1 MAATVI
7 DALLVTLGLDT
18 SDFRKGQKDV
28 SDDLKKQREDAKKT
42 AKEMAE
48 QGKKAASF
56 FSSIKTE
63 LLALTGVTVTAGGLM
78 SLVKNTTSS
87 LMDLSIQSKALGM
100 TARELD
106 GFGKAAESAGSS
118 FERITAALQGF
129 QAAKQGSL
137 FGDTSS
143 PIFSGMRMLTA
154 LTGDTFDVYSK
165 DAKSLARSY
174 LESLRKVKDPNIRR
188 QIGAMGGFDDAT
200 IQRNQEGRFLP
211 DVDRLTKSSGITDA
225 SVKGAKEFTE
235 AWVVLNQNL
244 ETTKNQ
250 FYTFLIPYVREFN
263 GVLLQLSNW
272 MKSHP
277 DEMRQK
283 VESFFGA
290 IESGAKVA
298 DNAARSV
305 GGWENAIK
313 LLVATWVMGI
323 TKAFTGLFALTPPAW
338 FVAASAVGV
347 GAYQNISNAATKA
360 DHTDSLWESIKQ
372 RWSAGGWYNNQQNIQ
387 ALSPEQRKKD
397 QDERSFWEST
407 KNLLSQ
413 AVNALISPAGAASM
427 QPNIVGGYQPN
438 VPLNALP
445 EQRRQQQ
452 DERDY
457 WESTKNLLSKI
468 ADALI
473 SPAGAATMQPDTSGY
488 QPNVPLNAQA
498 ARLGAKGKAF
508 LQAMAGEFGALE
520 GKYGLPAGLL
530 SSVAA
535 TESGGD
541 PFAVSPKGAK
551 GPFQFM
557 DGTARD
563 MGLKGM
569 DVYDPHKSADAA
581 ARYLRYLLDATG
593 GDLEKTLAS
602 YNWGLGNVQ
611 KKGMDNLP
619 SETRNYVPKVM
630 AGMRPGAGMAVDRAM
645 PGQAGGVYNFYGTKI
660 TTQAQ
665 NVEQL
670 TSDIKKHGD
679 NRVMLMAGY
688 SGQ

>member
-7 DALLVTLGLDT
+7 DALLITLGLDT

-48 QGKKAASF
+48 QGKKAAAF
-56 FSSIKTE
+56 FGSIKTE

-78 SLVKNTTSS
+78 SLVKNTTSG

-100 TARELD
+100 SAKELD
-106 GFGKAAESAGSS
+106 GWAKSAEAAGSS
-118 FERITAALQGF
+118 AEKISAALQGV
-129 QAAKQGSL
+129 QDAKQLAKVGVYDTPVQEAAIRLNSL
-137 FGDTSS
+137 THDSFNIRDDSAQT
-143 PIFSGMRMLTA
+143 
-154 LTGDTFDVYSK
+154 TFRKILDS
-165 DAKSLARSY
+165 A
-174 LESLRKVKDPNIRR
+174 RKVTDPDIRR
-188 QIGAMGGFDDAT
+188 QILQLVGIDDA
-200 IQRNQEGRFLP
+200 INQRNQEGQFLP

-225 SVKGAKEFTE
+225 STKGAKEFTA
-235 AWVVLNQNL
+235 AWAELNQSL

-250 FYTFLIPYVREFN
+250 FYTFLIPYVRDFN
-263 GVLLQLSNW
+263 VVLRDLSNW

-277 DEMRQK
+277 EEMKQK
-283 VESFFGA
+283 VDAFFGA
-290 IESGAKVA
+290 IESGAKMA
-298 DNAARSV
+298 DKAAQAV

-313 LLVATWVMGI
+313 IIIGASVGGKLLFFLTNLSKSLLGLARITLPGWLVAAAGLSAADKVDDLNQKAKESGVDVGTYLVGKMKEKQKENAEAFDKHFDYSPSGI
-323 TKAFTGLFALTPPAW
+323 
-338 FVAASAVGV
+338 
-347 GAYQNISNAATKA
+347 
-360 DHTDSLWESIKQ
+360 E
-372 RWSAGGWYNNQQNIQ
+372 
-387 ALSPEQRKKD
+387 LSPQ
-397 QDERSFWEST
+397 Q
-407 KNLLSQ
+407 Q
-413 AVNALISPAGAASM
+413 ATQKMLDAVKF
-427 QPNIVGGYQPN
+427 QP
-438 VPLNALP
+438 LP

-452 DERDY
+452 DERGY

-488 QPNVPLNAQA
+488 QPNVPLNAKA

-563 MGLKGM
+563 LGLKGM

-581 ARYLRYLLDATG
+581 ARYLRFLLDATG

-645 PGQAGGVYNFYGTKI
+645 PGQSGATYQFYGTKI

-679 NRVMLMAGY
+679 NRVMLLAGY

>member
-18 SDFRKGQKDV
+18 SQFRKGQQEV
-28 SDDLKKQREDAKKT
+28 SDDLKKQREDAKNT

-63 LLALTGVTVTAGGLM
+63 LLALTGVTVTAGGLI
-78 SLVKNTTSS
+78 SFVKSTTSG
-87 LMDLSIQSKALGM
+87 LMDLSIQSKALGLS
-100 TARELD
+100 ARELD
-106 GFGKAAESAGSS
+106 GWSKSAEAAGSS
-118 FERITAALQGF
+118 AEKISASLQGF
-129 QAAKQGSL
+129 QGAIQGARVGDYSSSI
-137 FGDTSS
+137 FG
-143 PIFSGMRMLTA
+143 GLAQLNA
-154 LTGDTFDVYSK
+154 LTGQNFDVWGQ
-165 DAKSLARSY
+165 DASSLAKTS
-174 LESLRKVKDPNIRR
+174 LDALRKISDPNLRR
-188 QIGAMGGFDDAT
+188 QVGLSLGFDDAT
-200 IQRNQEGRFLP
+200 LQRNQEGKFLP

-225 SVKGAKEFTE
+225 STKGAKEFTA
-235 AWVVLNQNL
+235 AWAELGQNLDTVKNQIYVGLIPTIRDLNGLLIEWSSGNAKSSSFFKELKRDINDITGIDLGSWTLSGDLRNLKDNFSMLGKVLNQLGNAL
-244 ETTKNQ
+244 NELNNGNFSKAAD
-250 FYTFLIPYVREFN
+250 EFKKAWYGTEDGKPTGN
-263 GVLLQLSNW
+263 DALPGV
-272 MKSHP
+272 
-277 DEMRQK
+277 
-283 VESFFGA
+283 
-290 IESGAKVA
+290 
-298 DNAARSV
+298 
-305 GGWENAIK
+305 
-313 LLVATWVMGI
+313 
-323 TKAFTGLFALTPPAW
+323 TKAA
-338 FVAASAVGV
+338 
-347 GAYQNISNAATKA
+347 
-360 DHTDSLWESIKQ
+360 E
-372 RWSAGGWYNNQQNIQ
+372 Q
-387 ALSPEQRKKD
+387 ALKKNGGTLDFKPD
-397 QDERSFWEST
+397 QDSAY
-407 KNLLSQ
+407 LSPQQQ
-413 AVNALISPAGAASM
+413 ATQKMLDAVKF
-427 QPNIVGGYQPN
+427 QP
-438 VPLNALP
+438 LP

-508 LQAMAGEFGALE
+508 LQAMAGEFGVLE

-530 SSVAA
+530 SSVAG

-563 MGLKGM
+563 LGLKGM

-593 GDLEKTLAS
+593 GDLEKALAS

-645 PGQAGGVYNFYGTKI
+645 PGQSGATYQFYGTKI

-665 NVEQL
+665 NVKQL

-679 NRVMLMAGY
+679 NRVMLLAGY

>member
-7 DALLVTLGLDT
+7 DALLITLGLDT

-48 QGKKAASF
+48 QGKKAAAF
-56 FSSIKTE
+56 FGSIKTE
-63 LLALTGVTVTAGGLM
+63 LLALTGVTVTAGGLI
-78 SLVKNTTSS
+78 SFVKSTTSG
-87 LMDLSIQSKALGM
+87 LMDLSIQSKALGLS
-100 TARELD
+100 ARELD
-106 GFGKAAESAGSS
+106 GWSKSAEAAGSS
-118 FERITAALQGF
+118 AEKISASLQGF
-129 QAAKQGSL
+129 QGAIQGARVGDYSSSI
-137 FGDTSS
+137 FG
-143 PIFSGMRMLTA
+143 GLAQLNA
-154 LTGDTFDVYSK
+154 LTGQNFDVWGQ
-165 DAKSLARSY
+165 DASSLAKTS
-174 LESLRKVKDPNIRR
+174 LDALRKISDPNLRR
-188 QIGAMGGFDDAT
+188 QVGLSLGFDDAT
-200 IQRNQEGRFLP
+200 LQRNQEGKFLP
-211 DVDRLTKSSGITDA
+211 DVDRLTKNSGISDE
-225 SVKGAKEFTE
+225 SINGAKEFNS
-235 AWVVLNQNL
+235 AWAELNQNL
-244 ETTKNQ
+244 DTTKNQ

-313 LLVATWVMGI
+313 LLIGLKVATWVMGI

-387 ALSPEQRKKD
+387 AVSPEQRKKD

-438 VPLNALP
+438 VPLNA
-445 EQRRQQQ
+445 
-452 DERDY
+452 
-457 WESTKNLLSKI
+457 
-468 ADALI
+468 
-473 SPAGAATMQPDTSGY
+473 
-488 QPNVPLNAQA
+488 QA
-498 ARLGAKGKAF
+498 ARLGAKGRAF

-530 SSVAA
+530 SSVSA

-541 PFAVSPKGAK
+541 PLAVSPKGAK

-563 MGLKGM
+563 LGLKGM

-593 GDLEKTLAS
+593 GDLEKALAS

-645 PGQAGGVYNFYGTKI
+645 PGQSGATYQFYGTKI

-670 TSDIKKHGD
+670 TSDIKKHGE
-679 NRVMLMAGY
+679 NRVMLLAGY

>member
-18 SDFRKGQKDV
+18 SQFRKGQQEV
-28 SDDLKKQREDAKKT
+28 SDDLKKQREDAKNT

-313 LLVATWVMGI
+313 LLIGLKVATWVMGI

-387 ALSPEQRKKD
+387 AVSPEQRKKD

-438 VPLNALP
+438 VPLNA
-445 EQRRQQQ
+445 
-452 DERDY
+452 
-457 WESTKNLLSKI
+457 
-468 ADALI
+468 
-473 SPAGAATMQPDTSGY
+473 
-488 QPNVPLNAQA
+488 QA

-508 LQAMAGEFGALE
+508 LQAMAGEFGSLE

-541 PFAVSPKGAK
+541 PFAESKAGAK
-551 GPFQFM
+551 GLFQFM
-557 DGTARD
+557 PGTAKD
-563 MGLKGM
+563 MGLKGR
-569 DVYDPHKSADAA
+569 DVFDPHKSADAA
-581 ARYLRYLLDATG
+581 ARYLRYLLEATG

-645 PGQAGGVYNFYGTKI
+645 PGQSGATYQFYGTKI

>member
-18 SDFRKGQKDV
+18 SQFRKGQQEV
-28 SDDLKKQREDAKKT
+28 SDDLKKQREDAKNT

-78 SLVKNTTSS
+78 SFVKSTTSG
-87 LMDLSIQSKALGM
+87 LMDLSIQSKALGLS
-100 TARELD
+100 ARELD
-106 GFGKAAESAGSS
+106 GWSKSAEAAGSS
-118 FERITAALQGF
+118 AEKISASLQGF
-129 QAAKQGSL
+129 QGAIQGARVGDYSSSI
-137 FGDTSS
+137 FG
-143 PIFSGMRMLTA
+143 GLAQLNA
-154 LTGDTFDVYSK
+154 LTGQNFDVWGQ
-165 DAKSLARSY
+165 DASSLAKTS
-174 LESLRKVKDPNIRR
+174 LDALRKISDPNLRR
-188 QIGAMGGFDDAT
+188 QVGLSLGFDDAT
-200 IQRNQEGRFLP
+200 LQRNQEGKFLP

-225 SVKGAKEFTE
+225 STKGAKEFTA
-235 AWVVLNQNL
+235 AWAELGQNLDTVKNQIYVGLIPTIRDLNGLLIEWSSGNAKSSSFFKELKRDINDITGIDLGSWTLSGDLRNLKDNFSMLGKVLNHLGNAL
-244 ETTKNQ
+244 NELNNGNFSKAAD
-250 FYTFLIPYVREFN
+250 EFKKAWYGTEDGKPTGN
-263 GVLLQLSNW
+263 DALPGV
-272 MKSHP
+272 
-277 DEMRQK
+277 
-283 VESFFGA
+283 
-290 IESGAKVA
+290 
-298 DNAARSV
+298 
-305 GGWENAIK
+305 
-313 LLVATWVMGI
+313 
-323 TKAFTGLFALTPPAW
+323 TKAAEQAMKKNGGTLDFKPDQD
-338 FVAASAVGV
+338 SA
-347 GAYQNISNAATKA
+347 Y
-360 DHTDSLWESIKQ
+360 
-372 RWSAGGWYNNQQNIQ
+372 
-387 ALSPEQRKKD
+387 LSPQ
-397 QDERSFWEST
+397 Q
-407 KNLLSQ
+407 Q
-413 AVNALISPAGAASM
+413 ATQKMLDAVKF
-427 QPNIVGGYQPN
+427 QP
-438 VPLNALP
+438 LP

-520 GKYGLPAGLL
+520 GKYDLPAGLL
-530 SSVAA
+530 SSVSA

-541 PFAVSPKGAK
+541 PYAVSPKGAK

-563 MGLKGM
+563 LGLKGM

-619 SETRNYVPKVM
+619 LETRNYVPKVM

-645 PGQAGGVYNFYGTKI
+645 PGQSGATYQFYGTKI

-679 NRVMLMAGY
+679 NRVMLLAGY

>member
-28 SDDLKKQREDAKKT
+28 SDDLKKQREDAKNT
-42 AKEMAE
+42 AKEMVE

-225 SVKGAKEFTE
+225 STKGAKEFTA
-235 AWVVLNQNL
+235 AWAELGQNLDTVKNQIYEGLIPTIRDLNGLLKEWSSGNVKSSSFFKELKRDINDITGIDLGSWTLSGDLRNLKDNFSMLGKVLNHLGNAL
-244 ETTKNQ
+244 NELNNGNFSKAAD
-250 FYTFLIPYVREFN
+250 EFKKAWYGTEDGKPTGN
-263 GVLLQLSNW
+263 DALPGVTSNSQSIYENSTYKKYNDLLNKYLPEW
-272 MKSHP
+272 L
-277 DEMRQK
+277 
-283 VESFFGA
+283 
-290 IESGAKVA
+290 
-298 DNAARSV
+298 
-305 GGWENAIK
+305 GG
-313 LLVATWVMGI
+313 
-323 TKAFTGLFALTPPAW
+323 TP
-338 FVAASAVGV
+338 S
-347 GAYQNISNAATKA
+347 
-360 DHTDSLWESIKQ
+360 D
-372 RWSAGGWYNNQQNIQ
+372 
-387 ALSPEQRKKD
+387 RKKD
-397 QDERSFWEST
+397 QDEKSYWDTT
-407 KNLLSQ
+407 K
-413 AVNALISPAGAASM
+413 
-427 QPNIVGGYQPN
+427 
-438 VPLNALP
+438 
-445 EQRRQQQ
+445 
-452 DERDY
+452 
-457 WESTKNLLSKI
+457 TLLSKI
-468 ADALI
+468 ADAI
-473 SPAGAATMQPDTSGY
+473 VTPAGASSLEPSIGGY

-563 MGLKGM
+563 LGLKGM

>member
-18 SDFRKGQKDV
+18 SQFRKGQQEV
-28 SDDLKKQREDAKKT
+28 SDDLKKQREDAKNT

-78 SLVKNTTSS
+78 SFVKSTTSG
-87 LMDLSIQSKALGM
+87 LMDLSIQSKALGLS
-100 TARELD
+100 ARELD
-106 GFGKAAESAGSS
+106 GWSKSAEAAGSS
-118 FERITAALQGF
+118 AEKISASLQGF
-129 QAAKQGSL
+129 QGAIQGARVGDYSSSI
-137 FGDTSS
+137 FG
-143 PIFSGMRMLTA
+143 GLAQLNA
-154 LTGDTFDVYSK
+154 LTGQNFDVWGQ
-165 DAKSLARSY
+165 DASSLAKTS
-174 LESLRKVKDPNIRR
+174 LDALRKISDPNLRR
-188 QIGAMGGFDDAT
+188 QVGLSLGFDDAT
-200 IQRNQEGRFLP
+200 LQRNQEGKFLP

-225 SVKGAKEFTE
+225 STKGAKEFTA
-235 AWVVLNQNL
+235 AWAELGQNL
-244 ETTKNQ
+244 DTVKNQ
-250 FYTFLIPYVREFN
+250 IYVGLIPTIRDLN
-263 GVLLQLSNW
+263 GLLIEWSSGNA
-272 MKSHP
+272 KSS
-277 DEMRQK
+277 
-283 VESFFGA
+283 SFFKELKRDINDITG
-290 IESGAKVA
+290 IDLGSWTLSGDLRNLKDNFSMLGKVPNHLGNALNELNNGNFSKAA
-298 DNAARSV
+298 DEFKKAWYGTEDGKPTGNDALPGV
-305 GGWENAIK
+305 
-313 LLVATWVMGI
+313 
-323 TKAFTGLFALTPPAW
+323 TKAA
-338 FVAASAVGV
+338 
-347 GAYQNISNAATKA
+347 
-360 DHTDSLWESIKQ
+360 E
-372 RWSAGGWYNNQQNIQ
+372 Q
-387 ALSPEQRKKD
+387 ALKKNGGTLDFKPD
-397 QDERSFWEST
+397 QDSAY
-407 KNLLSQ
+407 LSPQQQ
-413 AVNALISPAGAASM
+413 ATQKMLDAVKF
-427 QPNIVGGYQPN
+427 QP
-438 VPLNALP
+438 LP

-530 SSVAA
+530 SSVSA

-541 PFAVSPKGAK
+541 PLAVSPKGAK

-563 MGLKGM
+563 LGLKGM

-645 PGQAGGVYNFYGTKI
+645 PGQSGATYQFYGTKI

-679 NRVMLMAGY
+679 NRVMLLAGY

>member
-7 DALLVTLGLDT
+7 DALLITLGLDT

-63 LLALTGVTVTAGGLM
+63 LLALTGVTVTAGGLI
-78 SLVKNTTSS
+78 SFVKSTTSG
-87 LMDLSIQSKALGM
+87 LMDLSIQSKALGLS
-100 TARELD
+100 ARELD
-106 GFGKAAESAGSS
+106 GWSKSAEAAGSS
-118 FERITAALQGF
+118 AEKISASLQGF
-129 QAAKQGSL
+129 QGAIQGARVGDYSSSI
-137 FGDTSS
+137 FG
-143 PIFSGMRMLTA
+143 GLAQLNA
-154 LTGDTFDVYSK
+154 LTGQNFDVWGQ
-165 DAKSLARSY
+165 DASSLAKTS
-174 LESLRKVKDPNIRR
+174 LDALRKISDPNLRR
-188 QIGAMGGFDDAT
+188 QVGLSLGFDDAT
-200 IQRNQEGRFLP
+200 LQRNQEGKFLP

-225 SVKGAKEFTE
+225 STKGAKEFTA
-235 AWVVLNQNL
+235 AWAELNQSL

-250 FYTFLIPYVREFN
+250 FYTFLIPHVRDFN
-263 GVLLQLSNW
+263 VVLRDLSNW

-277 DEMRQK
+277 EEMKQK
-283 VESFFGA
+283 VDAFFGA
-290 IESGAKVA
+290 IESGAKMA
-298 DNAARSV
+298 DKAAQAV

-313 LLVATWVMGI
+313 IIIGASVGGKLLFFLANLSKALLVLTGI
-323 TKAFTGLFALTPPAW
+323 TLPGWL
-338 FVAASAVGV
+338 VAASAVGV
-347 GAYQNISNAATKA
+347 GAYQNISNAATKE

-372 RWSAGGWYNNQQNIQ
+372 RWSAGGWYNNQQNMQ
-387 ALSPEQRKKD
+387 AVSPEQRKKD

-427 QPNIVGGYQPN
+427 QPNIVG
-438 VPLNALP
+438 
-445 EQRRQQQ
+445 
-452 DERDY
+452 
-457 WESTKNLLSKI
+457 
-468 ADALI
+468 
-473 SPAGAATMQPDTSGY
+473 GY

-563 MGLKGM
+563 LGLKGM

-645 PGQAGGVYNFYGTKI
+645 PGKSGATYQFYGTKI

>member
-18 SDFRKGQKDV
+18 SQFRKGQQEV
-28 SDDLKKQREDAKKT
+28 SDDLKKQREDAKNT

-78 SLVKNTTSS
+78 SFVKSTTSG
-87 LMDLSIQSKALGM
+87 LMDLSIQSKALGLS
-100 TARELD
+100 ARELD
-106 GFGKAAESAGSS
+106 GWSKSAEAAGSS
-118 FERITAALQGF
+118 AEKISASLQGF
-129 QAAKQGSL
+129 QGAIQGARVGDYSSSI
-137 FGDTSS
+137 FG
-143 PIFSGMRMLTA
+143 GLAQLNA
-154 LTGDTFDVYSK
+154 LTGQNFDVWGQ
-165 DAKSLARSY
+165 DASSLAKTS
-174 LESLRKVKDPNIRR
+174 LDALRKISDPNLRR
-188 QIGAMGGFDDAT
+188 QVGLSLGFDDAT
-200 IQRNQEGRFLP
+200 LQRNQEGKFLP

-225 SVKGAKEFTE
+225 STKGAKEFTA
-235 AWVVLNQNL
+235 AWAELGQNLDTVKNQIYVGLIPTIRDLNGLLIEWSSGNAKSSSFFKELKRDINDITGIDLGSWTLSGDLRNLKDNFSMLGKVLNHLGNAL
-244 ETTKNQ
+244 NELNNGNFSKAAD
-250 FYTFLIPYVREFN
+250 EFKKAWYGTEDGKPTGN
-263 GVLLQLSNW
+263 DALPGV
-272 MKSHP
+272 
-277 DEMRQK
+277 
-283 VESFFGA
+283 
-290 IESGAKVA
+290 
-298 DNAARSV
+298 
-305 GGWENAIK
+305 
-313 LLVATWVMGI
+313 
-323 TKAFTGLFALTPPAW
+323 TKAA
-338 FVAASAVGV
+338 
-347 GAYQNISNAATKA
+347 
-360 DHTDSLWESIKQ
+360 E
-372 RWSAGGWYNNQQNIQ
+372 Q
-387 ALSPEQRKKD
+387 ALKKNGGTLDFKPD
-397 QDERSFWEST
+397 QDSAY
-407 KNLLSQ
+407 LSPQQQ
-413 AVNALISPAGAASM
+413 ATQKMLDAVKF
-427 QPNIVGGYQPN
+427 QP
-438 VPLNALP
+438 LP

-473 SPAGAATMQPDTSGY
+473 SPAGAATIQPDTSGY

-498 ARLGAKGKAF
+498 ARLGAKGRAF

-530 SSVAA
+530 SSLSAA
-535 TESGGD
+535 ESGGD
-541 PFAVSPKGAK
+541 PYAVSPKGAK

-563 MGLKGM
+563 LGLKGM

-645 PGQAGGVYNFYGTKI
+645 PGQSGATYQFYGTKI

-679 NRVMLMAGY
+679 NRIMLLAGY

>member
-7 DALLVTLGLDT
+7 DALLITLGLDT

-48 QGKKAASF
+48 QGKKAAAF
-56 FSSIKTE
+56 FGSIKTE

-78 SLVKNTTSS
+78 SFVKSTTSG
-87 LMDLSIQSKALGM
+87 LMELSIQAKSLGM
-100 TARELD
+100 TAKELD
-106 GFGKAAESAGSS
+106 GWSKSAEAAGSS
-118 FERITAALQGF
+118 AEKISAALQGF
-129 QAAKQGSL
+129 QNAKQLAKVGVYDTPVQEAAIRLNSL
-137 FGDTSS
+137 THDSFNIRDDSAQT
-143 PIFSGMRMLTA
+143 
-154 LTGDTFDVYSK
+154 TFRK
-165 DAKSLARSY
+165 I
-174 LESLRKVKDPNIRR
+174 LESARKVTDPDIRR
-188 QIGAMGGFDDAT
+188 QILQLVGIDDA
-200 IQRNQEGRFLP
+200 INQRNQEGQFLP
-211 DVDRLTKSSGITDA
+211 DVDRLTKSSGITDV
-225 SVKGAKEFTE
+225 STKGAKEFTA
-235 AWVVLNQNL
+235 AWAELNQNL

-250 FYTFLIPYVREFN
+250 FYTFLIPYVRDFN
-263 GVLLQLSNW
+263 VVLRDLSNW

-277 DEMRQK
+277 EEMKQK
-283 VESFFGA
+283 VDAFFGA
-290 IESGAKVA
+290 IESGAKMA
-298 DNAARSV
+298 DKAAQAV

-313 LLVATWVMGI
+313 IIIGASVGGKLLFFLANLSKALLVLTGI
-323 TKAFTGLFALTPPAW
+323 TLPGWL
-338 FVAASAVGV
+338 VAASAVGV
-347 GAYQNISNAATKA
+347 GAYQNISNAATKE

-372 RWSAGGWYNNQQNIQ
+372 RWSAGGWYNNQQNMQ
-387 ALSPEQRKKD
+387 AVSPEQRKKD

-427 QPNIVGGYQPN
+427 QPNIVG
-438 VPLNALP
+438 
-445 EQRRQQQ
+445 
-452 DERDY
+452 
-457 WESTKNLLSKI
+457 
-468 ADALI
+468 
-473 SPAGAATMQPDTSGY
+473 GY

-563 MGLKGM
+563 LGLKGM
-569 DVYDPHKSADAA
+569 DVYDPHKSSDAA
-581 ARYLRYLLDATG
+581 ARYLRFLLDATG

-645 PGQAGGVYNFYGTKI
+645 PGQSGATYQFYGTKI

-679 NRVMLMAGY
+679 NRVMLLAGY

>member
-48 QGKKAASF
+48 QGKKAAAF
-56 FSSIKTE
+56 FGSIKTE

-225 SVKGAKEFTE
+225 STKGAKEFTA
-235 AWVVLNQNL
+235 AWAELGQNLDTVKNQIYEGLIPTIRDLNGLLKEWSSGNVKSSSFFKELKRDINDITGIDLGGWTLSSDLRNLKDNFSMLGKVLNHLGNAL
-244 ETTKNQ
+244 NELNNGNFSKAAD
-250 FYTFLIPYVREFN
+250 EFKKAWYGTEDGKPTGN
-263 GVLLQLSNW
+263 DALPGVTSNSQSIYENSTYKKYNDLLNKYLPEW
-272 MKSHP
+272 L
-277 DEMRQK
+277 
-283 VESFFGA
+283 
-290 IESGAKVA
+290 
-298 DNAARSV
+298 
-305 GGWENAIK
+305 GG
-313 LLVATWVMGI
+313 
-323 TKAFTGLFALTPPAW
+323 TP
-338 FVAASAVGV
+338 S
-347 GAYQNISNAATKA
+347 
-360 DHTDSLWESIKQ
+360 D
-372 RWSAGGWYNNQQNIQ
+372 
-387 ALSPEQRKKD
+387 RKKD
-397 QDERSFWEST
+397 QDEKSYWDTT
-407 KNLLSQ
+407 K
-413 AVNALISPAGAASM
+413 
-427 QPNIVGGYQPN
+427 
-438 VPLNALP
+438 
-445 EQRRQQQ
+445 
-452 DERDY
+452 
-457 WESTKNLLSKI
+457 TLLSKI
-468 ADALI
+468 ADAI
-473 SPAGAATMQPDTSGY
+473 VTPAGASSLEPSIGGY

-508 LQAMAGEFGALE
+508 LQAMAGEFGSLE

-541 PFAVSPKGAK
+541 PFAESKAGAK
-551 GPFQFM
+551 GLFQFM
-557 DGTARD
+557 PGTAKD
-563 MGLKGM
+563 MGLKGR
-569 DVYDPHKSADAA
+569 DVYDPHKSAEAA
-581 ARYLRYLLDATG
+581 AKYLRWLMDATG

-611 KKGMDNLP
+611 KKGMDSLP

>member
-18 SDFRKGQKDV
+18 SQFRKGQQEV
-28 SDDLKKQREDAKKT
+28 SDDLKKQREDAKNT

-63 LLALTGVTVTAGGLM
+63 LLALTGVTVTAGGLI
-78 SLVKNTTSS
+78 SFVKNTTSS

-250 FYTFLIPYVREFN
+250 FYTFLIPYVHEFN

-313 LLVATWVMGI
+313 LLIGLKVATWVMGI

-387 ALSPEQRKKD
+387 AVSPEQRKKD

-427 QPNIVGGYQPN
+427 QPNIVG
-438 VPLNALP
+438 
-445 EQRRQQQ
+445 
-452 DERDY
+452 D
-457 WESTKNLLSKI
+457 
-468 ADALI
+468 
-473 SPAGAATMQPDTSGY
+473 Y

-563 MGLKGM
+563 LGLKGM

-602 YNWGLGNVQ
+602 YNWGLGNVK

>member
-235 AWVVLNQNL
+235 AWVALNQNL

-313 LLVATWVMGI
+313 LLIGLKVATWVMGI

-387 ALSPEQRKKD
+387 AVSPEQRKKD

-438 VPLNALP
+438 VPLNA
-445 EQRRQQQ
+445 
-452 DERDY
+452 
-457 WESTKNLLSKI
+457 
-468 ADALI
+468 
-473 SPAGAATMQPDTSGY
+473 
-488 QPNVPLNAQA
+488 QA

-508 LQAMAGEFGALE
+508 LQAMAGEFGSLE

-541 PFAVSPKGAK
+541 PFAESKAGAK
-551 GPFQFM
+551 GLFQFM
-557 DGTARD
+557 PGTAKD
-563 MGLKGM
+563 MGLKGR
-569 DVYDPHKSADAA
+569 DVFDPHKSADAA
-581 ARYLRYLLDATG
+581 ARYLRYLLEATG

>member
-18 SDFRKGQKDV
+18 SQFRKGQQEV
-28 SDDLKKQREDAKKT
+28 SDDLKKQREDAKNT

-63 LLALTGVTVTAGGLM
+63 LLALTGVTVTAGGLI

-100 TARELD
+100 SAKELD
-106 GFGKAAESAGSS
+106 GWAKSAEAAGSS
-118 FERITAALQGF
+118 AEKITNVLKGF
-129 QAAKQGSL
+129 QDAKQGAT
-137 FGDTSS
+137 FGDFTNPLYEVA
-143 PIFSGMRMLTA
+143 PILRR
-154 LTGDTFDVYSK
+154 LTGVEINTSK
-165 DAKSLARSY
+165 DDVPTIA
-174 LESLRKVKDPNIRR
+174 RKVFSALQKVKNPAMRR
-188 QIGAMGGFDDAT
+188 VLAERVGIDDAT
-200 IQRNQEGRFLP
+200 LQRNQEGQFLP

-225 SVKGAKEFTE
+225 STKGAKEFTA
-235 AWVVLNQNL
+235 AWAELGQNLDTVKNQIYVGLIPTIRDLNGLLIEWSSGNAKSSSFFKELKRDINAITGIDLGSWTLSGDLRNLKDNFSMLGKVLNHLGNAL
-244 ETTKNQ
+244 NELNNGNFSKAAD
-250 FYTFLIPYVREFN
+250 EFKKAWYGTEDGKPTGN
-263 GVLLQLSNW
+263 DALPGVTSNSQSIYENSTYKKYNDLLNKYLPEW
-272 MKSHP
+272 L
-277 DEMRQK
+277 
-283 VESFFGA
+283 
-290 IESGAKVA
+290 
-298 DNAARSV
+298 
-305 GGWENAIK
+305 GG
-313 LLVATWVMGI
+313 
-323 TKAFTGLFALTPPAW
+323 TP
-338 FVAASAVGV
+338 S
-347 GAYQNISNAATKA
+347 
-360 DHTDSLWESIKQ
+360 D
-372 RWSAGGWYNNQQNIQ
+372 
-387 ALSPEQRKKD
+387 RKKD
-397 QDERSFWEST
+397 QDEKSYWDTT
-407 KNLLSQ
+407 K
-413 AVNALISPAGAASM
+413 
-427 QPNIVGGYQPN
+427 
-438 VPLNALP
+438 
-445 EQRRQQQ
+445 
-452 DERDY
+452 
-457 WESTKNLLSKI
+457 TLLSKI
-468 ADALI
+468 ADAI
-473 SPAGAATMQPDTSGY
+473 VTPAGASSLEPSIGGY

-563 MGLKGM
+563 LGLKGM

-593 GDLEKTLAS
+593 GDLEKALAS

>member
-7 DALLVTLGLDT
+7 DALLITLGLDT

-48 QGKKAASF
+48 QGKKAAAF
-56 FSSIKTE
+56 FGSIKTE

-313 LLVATWVMGI
+313 LLIGLKVATWVMGI

-387 ALSPEQRKKD
+387 AVSPEQRKKD

-438 VPLNALP
+438 VPLNA
-445 EQRRQQQ
+445 
-452 DERDY
+452 
-457 WESTKNLLSKI
+457 K
-468 ADALI
+468 
-473 SPAGAATMQPDTSGY
+473 
-488 QPNVPLNAQA
+488 A

-508 LQAMAGEFGALE
+508 LQAMAGEFGSLE

-541 PFAVSPKGAK
+541 PFAESKAGAK
-551 GPFQFM
+551 GLFQFM
-557 DGTARD
+557 PGTAKD
-563 MGLKGM
+563 MGLKGR
-569 DVYDPHKSADAA
+569 DVFDPHKSADAA
-581 ARYLRYLLDATG
+581 ARYLRYLLEATG

>member
-18 SDFRKGQKDV
+18 SDFRKGHKDV
-28 SDDLKKQREDAKKT
+28 SNDLKKQREDAKNT

-78 SLVKNTTSS
+78 SFVKSTTSG
-87 LMDLSIQSKALGM
+87 LMDLSIQSKALGLS
-100 TARELD
+100 ARELD
-106 GFGKAAESAGSS
+106 GWSKSAEAAGSS
-118 FERITAALQGF
+118 AEKISASLQGF
-129 QAAKQGSL
+129 QGAIQGARVGDYSSSI
-137 FGDTSS
+137 FG
-143 PIFSGMRMLTA
+143 GLAQLNA
-154 LTGDTFDVYSK
+154 LTGQNFDVWGQ
-165 DAKSLARSY
+165 DASSLAKTS
-174 LESLRKVKDPNIRR
+174 LDALRKISDPNLRR
-188 QIGAMGGFDDAT
+188 QVGLSLGFDDAT
-200 IQRNQEGRFLP
+200 LQRNQEGKFLP

-225 SVKGAKEFTE
+225 STKGAKEFTA
-235 AWVVLNQNL
+235 AWAELGQNLDTVKNKIYVGLIPTIRDLNGLLIEWSSGNAKSSSFFKELKRDINDITGIDLGSWTLSGDLRNLKDNFSMLGKVLNHLGNAL
-244 ETTKNQ
+244 NELNNGNFSKAAD
-250 FYTFLIPYVREFN
+250 EFKKAWYGTEDGKPTGN
-263 GVLLQLSNW
+263 DALPGVT
-272 MKSHP
+272 
-277 DEMRQK
+277 R
-283 VESFFGA
+283 
-290 IESGAKVA
+290 
-298 DNAARSV
+298 AA
-305 GGWENAIK
+305 E
-313 LLVATWVMGI
+313 
-323 TKAFTGLFALTPPAW
+323 
-338 FVAASAVGV
+338 
-347 GAYQNISNAATKA
+347 
-360 DHTDSLWESIKQ
+360 
-372 RWSAGGWYNNQQNIQ
+372 Q
-387 ALSPEQRKKD
+387 ALKKNGGTLDFKPD
-397 QDERSFWEST
+397 QDSAY
-407 KNLLSQ
+407 LSPQQQ
-413 AVNALISPAGAASM
+413 ATQKMLDAVKF
-427 QPNIVGGYQPN
+427 QP
-438 VPLNALP
+438 LP

-508 LQAMAGEFGALE
+508 LQAMAGEFGSLE

-541 PFAVSPKGAK
+541 PFAESKAGAK
-551 GPFQFM
+551 GLFQFM
-557 DGTARD
+557 PGTAKD
-563 MGLKGM
+563 MGLKGR
-569 DVYDPHKSADAA
+569 DVYDPHKSAEAA
-581 ARYLRYLLDATG
+581 AKYLRWLMDATG

-611 KKGMDNLP
+611 KKGMGNLP

-645 PGQAGGVYNFYGTKI
+645 PGQSGATYQFYGTKI

-679 NRVMLMAGY
+679 NRVMLLAGY

>member
-18 SDFRKGQKDV
+18 SQFRKGQQEV
-28 SDDLKKQREDAKKT
+28 SDDLKKQREDAKNT

-78 SLVKNTTSS
+78 SFVKSTTSG
-87 LMDLSIQSKALGM
+87 LMDLSIQSKALGLS
-100 TARELD
+100 ARELD
-106 GFGKAAESAGSS
+106 GWSKSAEAAGSS
-118 FERITAALQGF
+118 AEKISASLQGF
-129 QAAKQGSL
+129 QGAIQGARVGDYSSSI
-137 FGDTSS
+137 FG
-143 PIFSGMRMLTA
+143 GLAQLNA
-154 LTGDTFDVYSK
+154 LTGQNFDVWGQ
-165 DAKSLARSY
+165 DASSLAKTS
-174 LESLRKVKDPNIRR
+174 LDALRKISDPNLRR
-188 QIGAMGGFDDAT
+188 QVGLSLGFDDAT
-200 IQRNQEGRFLP
+200 LQRNQEGKFLP
-211 DVDRLTKSSGITDA
+211 DVDRLTKSSGITEA
-225 SVKGAKEFTE
+225 STKGAKEFTA
-235 AWVVLNQNL
+235 AWAELGQNLDTVKNQIYVGLIPTIRDLNGLLIEWSSGNAKSSSFFKELKRDINDITGIDLGSWTLSGDLRNLKDNFSMLGKVLNHLGNAL
-244 ETTKNQ
+244 NELNNGNFSKAAD
-250 FYTFLIPYVREFN
+250 EFKKAWYGTEDGKPTGN
-263 GVLLQLSNW
+263 DALPGV
-272 MKSHP
+272 
-277 DEMRQK
+277 
-283 VESFFGA
+283 
-290 IESGAKVA
+290 
-298 DNAARSV
+298 
-305 GGWENAIK
+305 
-313 LLVATWVMGI
+313 
-323 TKAFTGLFALTPPAW
+323 TKAA
-338 FVAASAVGV
+338 
-347 GAYQNISNAATKA
+347 
-360 DHTDSLWESIKQ
+360 E
-372 RWSAGGWYNNQQNIQ
+372 Q
-387 ALSPEQRKKD
+387 ALKKNGGTLDFKPD
-397 QDERSFWEST
+397 QDSAY
-407 KNLLSQ
+407 LSPQQQ
-413 AVNALISPAGAASM
+413 ATQKMLDAVKF
-427 QPNIVGGYQPN
+427 QP
-438 VPLNALP
+438 LP

-520 GKYGLPAGLL
+520 GKYDLPAGLL

-563 MGLKGM
+563 LGLKGM

-581 ARYLRYLLDATG
+581 ARYLRFLLDATG

-630 AGMRPGAGMAVDRAM
+630 AGMRPGAGMAADRVM
-645 PGQAGGVYNFYGTKI
+645 LMAGGVYNFYGTKI

-679 NRVMLMAGY
+679 NRVMLLAGY

>member
-18 SDFRKGQKDV
+18 SQFRKGQQEV
-28 SDDLKKQREDAKKT
+28 SDDLKKQREDAKNT

-63 LLALTGVTVTAGGLM
+63 LLALTGVTVTAGGLI
-78 SLVKNTTSS
+78 SFVKSTTSG
-87 LMDLSIQSKALGM
+87 LMDLSIQSKALGLS
-100 TARELD
+100 ARELD
-106 GFGKAAESAGSS
+106 GWSKSAEAAGSS
-118 FERITAALQGF
+118 AEKISASLQGF
-129 QAAKQGSL
+129 QGAIQGARVGDYSSYI
-137 FGDTSS
+137 FG
-143 PIFSGMRMLTA
+143 GLAQLNA
-154 LTGDTFDVYSK
+154 LTGQNFDVWGQ
-165 DAKSLARSY
+165 DASSLAKTS
-174 LESLRKVKDPNIRR
+174 LDALRKISDPNLRR
-188 QIGAMGGFDDAT
+188 QVGLSLGFDDAT
-200 IQRNQEGRFLP
+200 LQRNQEGKFLP
-211 DVDRLTKSSGITDA
+211 DVDRLTKSSGITD
-225 SVKGAKEFTE
+225 SSTKGAKEFTA
-235 AWVVLNQNL
+235 AWAELGQNLDTVKNQIYVGLIPTIRDLNGLLIEWSSGNAKSSSFFKELKRDINDITGIDLGSWTLSGDLRNLKDNFSMLGKVLNHLGNAL
-244 ETTKNQ
+244 NELNNGNFSKAAD
-250 FYTFLIPYVREFN
+250 EFKKAWYGTEDGKPTGN
-263 GVLLQLSNW
+263 DALPGV
-272 MKSHP
+272 
-277 DEMRQK
+277 
-283 VESFFGA
+283 
-290 IESGAKVA
+290 
-298 DNAARSV
+298 
-305 GGWENAIK
+305 
-313 LLVATWVMGI
+313 
-323 TKAFTGLFALTPPAW
+323 TKAA
-338 FVAASAVGV
+338 
-347 GAYQNISNAATKA
+347 
-360 DHTDSLWESIKQ
+360 E
-372 RWSAGGWYNNQQNIQ
+372 Q
-387 ALSPEQRKKD
+387 ALKKNGGTLDFKPD
-397 QDERSFWEST
+397 QDSAY
-407 KNLLSQ
+407 LSPQQQ
-413 AVNALISPAGAASM
+413 ATQKMLDAVKF
-427 QPNIVGGYQPN
+427 QP
-438 VPLNALP
+438 LP

-498 ARLGAKGKAF
+498 ARLGAKGRAF

-530 SSVAA
+530 SSVAG

-541 PFAVSPKGAK
+541 PLAVSPKGAK

-563 MGLKGM
+563 LGLKGM

-645 PGQAGGVYNFYGTKI
+645 PGQSGATYQFYGTKI

-679 NRVMLMAGY
+679 NRVMLLAGY

>member
-18 SDFRKGQKDV
+18 SQFRKGQQEV
-28 SDDLKKQREDAKKT
+28 SDDLKKQREDAKNT

-78 SLVKNTTSS
+78 SFVKSTTSG
-87 LMDLSIQSKALGM
+87 LMDLSIQSKALGLS
-100 TARELD
+100 ARELD
-106 GFGKAAESAGSS
+106 GWSKSAEAAGSS
-118 FERITAALQGF
+118 AEKISASLQGF
-129 QAAKQGSL
+129 QGAIQGARVGDYSSSI
-137 FGDTSS
+137 FG
-143 PIFSGMRMLTA
+143 GLAQLNA
-154 LTGDTFDVYSK
+154 LTGQNFDVWGQ
-165 DAKSLARSY
+165 DASSLAKTS
-174 LESLRKVKDPNIRR
+174 LDALRKISDPNLRR
-188 QIGAMGGFDDAT
+188 QVGLSLGFDDAT
-200 IQRNQEGRFLP
+200 LQRNQEGKFLP

-225 SVKGAKEFTE
+225 STKGAKEFTA
-235 AWVVLNQNL
+235 AWAELGQNLDTVKNQIYVGLIPTIRDLNGLLIEWSSGNAKSSSFFKELKRDINDITGIDLGSWTLSGDLRNLKDNFSMLGKVLNHLGNAL
-244 ETTKNQ
+244 NELNNGNFSKAAD
-250 FYTFLIPYVREFN
+250 EFKKAWYGTEDGKPTGN
-263 GVLLQLSNW
+263 DALPGV
-272 MKSHP
+272 
-277 DEMRQK
+277 
-283 VESFFGA
+283 
-290 IESGAKVA
+290 
-298 DNAARSV
+298 
-305 GGWENAIK
+305 
-313 LLVATWVMGI
+313 
-323 TKAFTGLFALTPPAW
+323 TKAA
-338 FVAASAVGV
+338 
-347 GAYQNISNAATKA
+347 
-360 DHTDSLWESIKQ
+360 E
-372 RWSAGGWYNNQQNIQ
+372 Q
-387 ALSPEQRKKD
+387 ALKKNGGTLDFKPD
-397 QDERSFWEST
+397 QDSAY
-407 KNLLSQ
+407 LSPQQQ
-413 AVNALISPAGAASM
+413 ATQKMLDAVKF
-427 QPNIVGGYQPN
+427 QP
-438 VPLNALP
+438 LP

-488 QPNVPLNAQA
+488 QSNVPLNAQA

-530 SSVAA
+530 SSVAG

-563 MGLKGM
+563 LGLKGM

-619 SETRNYVPKVM
+619 PETRNYVPKVM

-645 PGQAGGVYNFYGTKI
+645 PGQSGATYQFYGTKI

-679 NRVMLMAGY
+679 NRVMLLAGY

>member
-7 DALLVTLGLDT
+7 DALLITLGLDT

-100 TARELD
+100 SAKELD
-106 GFGKAAESAGSS
+106 GWAKSAEAAGSS
-118 FERITAALQGF
+118 AEKISASLQGF
-129 QAAKQGSL
+129 QGAIQGARVGDYSSSI
-137 FGDTSS
+137 FG
-143 PIFSGMRMLTA
+143 GLAQLNA
-154 LTGDTFDVYSK
+154 LTGQNFDVWGQ
-165 DAKSLARSY
+165 DASSLAKTS
-174 LESLRKVKDPNIRR
+174 LDALRKISDPNLRR
-188 QIGAMGGFDDAT
+188 QVGLSLGFDDAT
-200 IQRNQEGRFLP
+200 LQRNQEGKFLP

-225 SVKGAKEFTE
+225 STKGAKEFTA
-235 AWVVLNQNL
+235 AWAELNQSL

-250 FYTFLIPYVREFN
+250 FYTFLIPYVRDFN
-263 GVLLQLSNW
+263 VVLRDLSNW

-277 DEMRQK
+277 EEMKQK
-283 VESFFGA
+283 VDAFFGA
-290 IESGAKVA
+290 IESGAKMA
-298 DNAARSV
+298 DKAAQAV

-313 LLVATWVMGI
+313 IIIGASVGGKLLFFLANLSKSLLGLARI
-323 TKAFTGLFALTPPAW
+323 TLPGWLV
-338 FVAASAVGV
+338 VAAGLSAADKVDDLNQKAKESGVDVGTYLV
-347 GAYQNISNAATKA
+347 GKMKEKQKENAEAFDKHF
-360 DHTDSLWESIKQ
+360 DYSPSGIE
-372 RWSAGGWYNNQQNIQ
+372 
-387 ALSPEQRKKD
+387 LSPQQRATQEMLD
-397 QDERSFWEST
+397 
-407 KNLLSQ
+407 
-413 AVNALISPAGAASM
+413 AVKF
-427 QPNIVGGYQPN
+427 QP
-438 VPLNALP
+438 LP

-530 SSVAA
+530 SSVAG

-563 MGLKGM
+563 LGLKGM

-593 GDLEKTLAS
+593 GDLEKALAS

-619 SETRNYVPKVM
+619 SETGNYVPKVM

-645 PGQAGGVYNFYGTKI
+645 PGQSGATYQFYGTKI

-679 NRVMLMAGY
+679 NRVMLLAGY

>member
-18 SDFRKGQKDV
+18 SQFRKGQQEV
-28 SDDLKKQREDAKKT
+28 SDDLKKQREDAKNT

-78 SLVKNTTSS
+78 SLVKNTTSG
-87 LMDLSIQSKALGM
+87 LMDLSVQAKALGM
-100 TARELD
+100 TAKELD
-106 GFGKAAESAGSS
+106 GVGKAAEAAGSS
-118 FERITAALQGF
+118 VEKINAALQGF
-129 QAAKQGSL
+129 QSAKEQ
-137 FGDTSS
+137 
-143 PIFSGMRMLTA
+143 
-154 LTGDTFDVYSK
+154 
-165 DAKSLARSY
+165 AKSGVYNTPVTEAAIRLNSLTHDSFNVRDDSVQTTFRKI
-174 LESLRKVKDPNIRR
+174 LESARKVTDPDIRR
-188 QIGAMGGFDDAT
+188 QILQSVGIDDAVN
-200 IQRNQEGRFLP
+200 QRNQEGQFLP

-225 SVKGAKEFTE
+225 STKGAKEFTA
-235 AWVVLNQNL
+235 AWAELNQSL

-250 FYTFLIPYVREFN
+250 FYTFLIPYVRDFN
-263 GVLLQLSNW
+263 AVLRDLSNW

-277 DEMRQK
+277 EEMKQK
-283 VESFFGA
+283 VDAFFGA
-290 IESGAKVA
+290 IESGAKMA
-298 DNAARSV
+298 DKAAQAV

-313 LLVATWVMGI
+313 IIIGASVGGKLLFFLTNLSKSLLGLARITLPGWLVAAAGLSAADKVDDLNQKAKESGVDVGTYLVGKMKEKQKENAEAFDKHFDYSPSGI
-323 TKAFTGLFALTPPAW
+323 
-338 FVAASAVGV
+338 
-347 GAYQNISNAATKA
+347 
-360 DHTDSLWESIKQ
+360 E
-372 RWSAGGWYNNQQNIQ
+372 
-387 ALSPEQRKKD
+387 LSPQQRATQEMLD
-397 QDERSFWEST
+397 
-407 KNLLSQ
+407 
-413 AVNALISPAGAASM
+413 AVKF
-427 QPNIVGGYQPN
+427 QP
-438 VPLNALP
+438 LP

-563 MGLKGM
+563 LGLKGM

-593 GDLEKTLAS
+593 GDLEKALAS
-602 YNWGLGNVQ
+602 YNWGLGN
-611 KKGMDNLP
+611 G
-619 SETRNYVPKVM
+619 
-630 AGMRPGAGMAVDRAM
+630 
-645 PGQAGGVYNFYGTKI
+645 F
-660 TTQAQ
+660 
-665 NVEQL
+665 VE
-670 TSDIKKHGD
+670 
-679 NRVMLMAGY
+679 
-688 SGQ
+688 

>member
-18 SDFRKGQKDV
+18 SQFRKGQQEV
-28 SDDLKKQREDAKKT
+28 SDDLKKQREDAKNT

-63 LLALTGVTVTAGGLM
+63 LLALTGVTVTAGGLI
-78 SLVKNTTSS
+78 SFVKSTTSG
-87 LMDLSIQSKALGM
+87 LMDLSIQSKALGLS
-100 TARELD
+100 ARELD
-106 GFGKAAESAGSS
+106 GWSKSAEAAGSS
-118 FERITAALQGF
+118 AEKISASLQGF
-129 QAAKQGSL
+129 QGAIQGARVGDYSSSI
-137 FGDTSS
+137 FG
-143 PIFSGMRMLTA
+143 GLAQLNA
-154 LTGDTFDVYSK
+154 LTGQNFDVWGQ
-165 DAKSLARSY
+165 DASSLAKTS
-174 LESLRKVKDPNIRR
+174 LDALRKISDPNLRR
-188 QIGAMGGFDDAT
+188 QVGLSLGFDDAT
-200 IQRNQEGRFLP
+200 LQRNQEGKFLP

-225 SVKGAKEFTE
+225 STKGAKEFTA
-235 AWVVLNQNL
+235 AWAELGQNLDTVKNQIYVGLIPTIRDLNGLLIELSSGNAKSSSFFKELKRDINDITGIDLGSWTLSGDLRNLKDNFSMLGKVLNHLGNAL
-244 ETTKNQ
+244 NELNNGNFSKAAD
-250 FYTFLIPYVREFN
+250 EFKKAWYGTEDGKPTGN
-263 GVLLQLSNW
+263 DALPGV
-272 MKSHP
+272 
-277 DEMRQK
+277 
-283 VESFFGA
+283 
-290 IESGAKVA
+290 
-298 DNAARSV
+298 
-305 GGWENAIK
+305 
-313 LLVATWVMGI
+313 
-323 TKAFTGLFALTPPAW
+323 TKAA
-338 FVAASAVGV
+338 
-347 GAYQNISNAATKA
+347 
-360 DHTDSLWESIKQ
+360 E
-372 RWSAGGWYNNQQNIQ
+372 Q
-387 ALSPEQRKKD
+387 ALKKNGGTLDFKPD
-397 QDERSFWEST
+397 QDSAY
-407 KNLLSQ
+407 LSPQQQ
-413 AVNALISPAGAASM
+413 ATQKMLDAVKF
-427 QPNIVGGYQPN
+427 QP
-438 VPLNALP
+438 LP

-498 ARLGAKGKAF
+498 ARLGAKGRAF

-530 SSVAA
+530 SSLSAA
-535 TESGGD
+535 ESGGD
-541 PFAVSPKGAK
+541 PYAVSPKGAK

-563 MGLKGM
+563 LGLKGM

-645 PGQAGGVYNFYGTKI
+645 PGQSGATYQFYGTKI

-679 NRVMLMAGY
+679 NRVMLLAGY

>member
-7 DALLVTLGLDT
+7 DALLITLGLDT

-28 SDDLKKQREDAKKT
+28 SEDLKKQREDAKKT

-48 QGKKAASF
+48 QGKKAAAF
-56 FSSIKTE
+56 FGSIKTE

-78 SLVKNTTSS
+78 SLVKNTTSG
-87 LMDLSIQSKALGM
+87 LMDLSIQSKALGLS
-100 TARELD
+100 ARELD
-106 GFGKAAESAGSS
+106 GWSKSAEAAGSS
-118 FERITAALQGF
+118 AEKISASLQGF
-129 QAAKQGSL
+129 QGAIQGARVGDYSSSI
-137 FGDTSS
+137 FG
-143 PIFSGMRMLTA
+143 GLAQLNA
-154 LTGDTFDVYSK
+154 LTGQNFDVWGQ
-165 DAKSLARSY
+165 DASSLAKTS
-174 LESLRKVKDPNIRR
+174 LDALRKISDPNLRR
-188 QIGAMGGFDDAT
+188 QVGLSLGFDDAT
-200 IQRNQEGRFLP
+200 LQRNQEGKFLP

-225 SVKGAKEFTE
+225 STKGAKEFTA
-235 AWVVLNQNL
+235 AWAELNQSL

-250 FYTFLIPYVREFN
+250 FYTFLIPYVRDFN
-263 GVLLQLSNW
+263 VVLRDLSNW

-277 DEMRQK
+277 EEMKQK
-283 VESFFGA
+283 VDAFFGA
-290 IESGAKVA
+290 IESGAKMA
-298 DNAARSV
+298 DKAAQAV

-313 LLVATWVMGI
+313 IIIGASVGGKLLFFLANLSKALLVLTGI
-323 TKAFTGLFALTPPAW
+323 TLPGWL
-338 FVAASAVGV
+338 VAASAVGV
-347 GAYQNISNAATKA
+347 GAYQNISNAATKE

-372 RWSAGGWYNNQQNIQ
+372 RWSAGGWYNNQQNMQ
-387 ALSPEQRKKD
+387 AVSPEQRKKD

-427 QPNIVGGYQPN
+427 QPNIVG
-438 VPLNALP
+438 
-445 EQRRQQQ
+445 
-452 DERDY
+452 
-457 WESTKNLLSKI
+457 
-468 ADALI
+468 
-473 SPAGAATMQPDTSGY
+473 GY

-563 MGLKGM
+563 LGLKGM

-645 PGQAGGVYNFYGTKI
+645 PGKSGATYQFYGTKI

>member
-48 QGKKAASF
+48 QGKKAAAF
-56 FSSIKTE
+56 FGSIKTE
-63 LLALTGVTVTAGGLM
+63 LLALTGVTVTAGGLI
-78 SLVKNTTSS
+78 SFVKSTTSG
-87 LMDLSIQSKALGM
+87 LMDLSIQSKALGLS
-100 TARELD
+100 ARELD
-106 GFGKAAESAGSS
+106 GWSKSAEAAGSS
-118 FERITAALQGF
+118 AEKISASLQGF
-129 QAAKQGSL
+129 QGAIQGARVGDYSSSI
-137 FGDTSS
+137 FG
-143 PIFSGMRMLTA
+143 GLAQLNA
-154 LTGDTFDVYSK
+154 LTGQNFDVWGQ
-165 DAKSLARSY
+165 DASSLAKTS
-174 LESLRKVKDPNIRR
+174 LDALRKISDPNLRR
-188 QIGAMGGFDDAT
+188 QVGLSLGFDDAT

-225 SVKGAKEFTE
+225 STKGAKEFTA
-235 AWVVLNQNL
+235 AWAELNQSF

-250 FYTFLIPYVREFN
+250 FYTFLIPYVRDFN
-263 GVLLQLSNW
+263 VVLRDLSNW

-277 DEMRQK
+277 EEMKQK
-283 VESFFGA
+283 VDAFFGA
-290 IESGAKVA
+290 IESGAKMA
-298 DNAARSV
+298 DKAAQAV

-313 LLVATWVMGI
+313 IIIGVSVGGKLLFFLANLSKALLVLAGI
-323 TKAFTGLFALTPPAW
+323 TLPGWL
-338 FVAASAVGV
+338 VAASAVGV

-387 ALSPEQRKKD
+387 AVSPEQRKKD

-438 VPLNALP
+438 VPLNA
-445 EQRRQQQ
+445 
-452 DERDY
+452 
-457 WESTKNLLSKI
+457 
-468 ADALI
+468 
-473 SPAGAATMQPDTSGY
+473 
-488 QPNVPLNAQA
+488 QA
-498 ARLGAKGKAF
+498 ARLGTKGKAF

-563 MGLKGM
+563 LGLKGM

-593 GDLEKTLAS
+593 GDLEKALAS

-630 AGMRPGAGMAVDRAM
+630 TGMRPGAGMAVDRAM
-645 PGQAGGVYNFYGTKI
+645 PGQSGATYQFYGTKI

>member
-7 DALLVTLGLDT
+7 DALLITLGLDT

-48 QGKKAASF
+48 QGKKAAAF

-100 TARELD
+100 SAKELD
-106 GFGKAAESAGSS
+106 GWAKSAEAAGSS
-118 FERITAALQGF
+118 AEKITNVLKGF
-129 QAAKQGSL
+129 QDAKQGAT
-137 FGDTSS
+137 FGDFTNPLYEVA
-143 PIFSGMRMLTA
+143 PILRR
-154 LTGDTFDVYSK
+154 LTGVEINTSK
-165 DAKSLARSY
+165 DDVTTIA
-174 LESLRKVKDPNIRR
+174 RKVFSALQKVKNPAMRR
-188 QIGAMGGFDDAT
+188 VLAERVGIDDAT
-200 IQRNQEGRFLP
+200 LQRNQDNNFLP
-211 DVDRLTKSSGITDA
+211 DVDRYTRNSGVSESSI
-225 SVKGAKEFTE
+225 KGAKEFTA
-235 AWVVLNQNL
+235 AWSELNQNL
-244 ETTKNQ
+244 DTTKNQ

-263 GVLLQLSNW
+263 GVLRDLSDW

-277 DEMRQK
+277 KEMK
-283 VESFFGA
+283 AGIDAFFGA
-290 IESGAKVA
+290 IKDVA
-298 DNAARSV
+298 AAANDAADAV
-305 GGWENAIK
+305 GGWKNVIVA
-313 LLVATWVMGI
+313 LLAFKVASWFRGI
-323 TKAFTGLFALTPPAW
+323 AFALSGPGGLLFAI
-338 FVAASAVGV
+338 AAFYPIIDGLMSKIVSKENKEWMQNHGIFWTSNGEFFLNKKDAEERQRQIDSGAVPNGSQRTAPN
-347 GAYQNISNAATKA
+347 AYQ
-360 DHTDSLWESIKQ
+360 
-372 RWSAGGWYNNQQNIQ
+372 Q
-387 ALSPEQRKKD
+387 AMMDTQMDLSTAMKLDVGQY
-397 QDERSFWEST
+397 
-407 KNLLSQ
+407 
-413 AVNALISPAGAASM
+413 
-427 QPNIVGGYQPN
+427 QPNI
-438 VPLNALP
+438 PLNA
-445 EQRRQQQ
+445 
-452 DERDY
+452 
-457 WESTKNLLSKI
+457 K
-468 ADALI
+468 
-473 SPAGAATMQPDTSGY
+473 AAK
-488 QPNVPLNAQA
+488 
-498 ARLGAKGKAF
+498 LGIKGKSF

-541 PFAVSPKGAK
+541 PFAESKAGAK
-551 GPFQFM
+551 GLFQFM
-557 DGTARD
+557 PGTAKD
-563 MGLKGM
+563 MGLKGR

-581 ARYLRYLLDATG
+581 GRYLRYLLDATG
-593 GDLEKTLAS
+593 GDLEKALAS

>member
-18 SDFRKGQKDV
+18 SQFRKGQQEV
-28 SDDLKKQREDAKKT
+28 SDDLKKQREDAKNT

-63 LLALTGVTVTAGGLM
+63 LLALTGVTVTAGGLI
-78 SLVKNTTSS
+78 SFVKSTTSG

-100 TARELD
+100 SAKELD
-106 GFGKAAESAGSS
+106 GWAKSAEAAGSS
-118 FERITAALQGF
+118 AEKITNVLKGF
-129 QAAKQGSL
+129 QDAKQGAT
-137 FGDTSS
+137 FGDFTNPLYEVA
-143 PIFSGMRMLTA
+143 PILRR
-154 LTGDTFDVYSK
+154 LTGVEINTSK
-165 DAKSLARSY
+165 DDVPTIA
-174 LESLRKVKDPNIRR
+174 RKVFSALQKVKNPAMRR
-188 QIGAMGGFDDAT
+188 VLAERVGIDDAT
-200 IQRNQEGRFLP
+200 LQRNQDNNFLP

-225 SVKGAKEFTE
+225 STKGAKEFTA
-235 AWVVLNQNL
+235 AWAELGQNLDTVKNQIYVGLIPTIRDLNGLLIEWSSGNAKSSSFFKELKRDINDITGIDLGSWTLSGDLRNLKDNFSMLGKVLNHLGNAL
-244 ETTKNQ
+244 NELNNGN
-250 FYTFLIPYVREFN
+250 FSRAADEFKKAWYGTEDGKPTGN
-263 GVLLQLSNW
+263 DALPGVTSNSQSIYENSTYKKYNDLLNKYLPEW
-272 MKSHP
+272 L
-277 DEMRQK
+277 
-283 VESFFGA
+283 
-290 IESGAKVA
+290 
-298 DNAARSV
+298 
-305 GGWENAIK
+305 GG
-313 LLVATWVMGI
+313 
-323 TKAFTGLFALTPPAW
+323 TP
-338 FVAASAVGV
+338 S
-347 GAYQNISNAATKA
+347 
-360 DHTDSLWESIKQ
+360 D
-372 RWSAGGWYNNQQNIQ
+372 
-387 ALSPEQRKKD
+387 RKKD
-397 QDERSFWEST
+397 QDEKSYWDTT
-407 KNLLSQ
+407 K
-413 AVNALISPAGAASM
+413 
-427 QPNIVGGYQPN
+427 
-438 VPLNALP
+438 
-445 EQRRQQQ
+445 
-452 DERDY
+452 
-457 WESTKNLLSKI
+457 TLLSKI
-468 ADALI
+468 ADAI
-473 SPAGAATMQPDTSGY
+473 VTPAGASSLEPSIGGY

-541 PFAVSPKGAK
+541 PFAESKAGAK
-551 GPFQFM
+551 GLFQFM
-557 DGTARD
+557 PGTAKD
-563 MGLKGM
+563 MGLKGR
-569 DVYDPHKSADAA
+569 DVYDPHKSAEAA
-581 ARYLRYLLDATG
+581 AKYLRWLMDATG

>member
-18 SDFRKGQKDV
+18 SQFRKGQQEV
-28 SDDLKKQREDAKKT
+28 SDDLKKQREDAKNT

-63 LLALTGVTVTAGGLM
+63 LLALTGVTVTAGGLI
-78 SLVKNTTSS
+78 SFVKSTTSG
-87 LMDLSIQSKALGM
+87 LMDLSIQSKALGLS
-100 TARELD
+100 ARELD
-106 GFGKAAESAGSS
+106 GWSKSAEAAGSS
-118 FERITAALQGF
+118 AEKISASLQGF
-129 QAAKQGSL
+129 QGAIQGARVGDYSSSI
-137 FGDTSS
+137 FG
-143 PIFSGMRMLTA
+143 GLAQLNA
-154 LTGDTFDVYSK
+154 LTGQNFDVWGQ
-165 DAKSLARSY
+165 DASSLAKTS
-174 LESLRKVKDPNIRR
+174 LDALRKISDPNLRR
-188 QIGAMGGFDDAT
+188 QVGLSLGFDDAT
-200 IQRNQEGRFLP
+200 LQRNQEGKFLP

-225 SVKGAKEFTE
+225 STRGAKEFTAVWAE
-235 AWVVLNQNL
+235 LGQNLDTVKNQIYVGLIPTIRDLNGLLIEWSSGNAKSSSFFKELKRDINDITGIDLGSWTLSGDLRNLKDNFSMLGKVLNHLGNAL
-244 ETTKNQ
+244 NELNNGNFSKAAD
-250 FYTFLIPYVREFN
+250 EFKKAWYGTEDGKPTGN
-263 GVLLQLSNW
+263 DALPGV
-272 MKSHP
+272 
-277 DEMRQK
+277 
-283 VESFFGA
+283 
-290 IESGAKVA
+290 
-298 DNAARSV
+298 
-305 GGWENAIK
+305 
-313 LLVATWVMGI
+313 
-323 TKAFTGLFALTPPAW
+323 TKAA
-338 FVAASAVGV
+338 
-347 GAYQNISNAATKA
+347 
-360 DHTDSLWESIKQ
+360 E
-372 RWSAGGWYNNQQNIQ
+372 Q
-387 ALSPEQRKKD
+387 ALKKNGGTLDFKPD
-397 QDERSFWEST
+397 QDSAY
-407 KNLLSQ
+407 LSPQQQ
-413 AVNALISPAGAASM
+413 ATQKMLDAVKF
-427 QPNIVGGYQPN
+427 QP
-438 VPLNALP
+438 LP

-530 SSVAA
+530 SSLSAA
-535 TESGGD
+535 ESGGD
-541 PFAVSPKGAK
+541 PYAVSPKGAK

-563 MGLKGM
+563 LGLKGM

-630 AGMRPGAGMAVDRAM
+630 AGMRPGAGMAVDRSM
-645 PGQAGGVYNFYGTKI
+645 PGQSGATYQFYGTKI

-679 NRVMLMAGY
+679 NRVMLLAGY

>member
-7 DALLVTLGLDT
+7 DALLITLGLDT

-48 QGKKAASF
+48 QGKKAAAF

-78 SLVKNTTSS
+78 SFVKSTTSG

-100 TARELD
+100 SAKELD
-106 GFGKAAESAGSS
+106 GWAKSAEAAGSS
-118 FERITAALQGF
+118 AEKITNVLKGF
-129 QAAKQGSL
+129 QDAKQGAT
-137 FGDTSS
+137 FGDFTNPLYEVA
-143 PIFSGMRMLTA
+143 PILRR
-154 LTGDTFDVYSK
+154 LTGVEINTSK
-165 DAKSLARSY
+165 DDVPTIA
-174 LESLRKVKDPNIRR
+174 RKVFSALQKVKNPAMRR
-188 QIGAMGGFDDAT
+188 VLAERVGIDDAT
-200 IQRNQEGRFLP
+200 LQRNQEGQFLP
-211 DVDRLTKSSGITDA
+211 DVDRLTKSSGITDV
-225 SVKGAKEFTE
+225 STKGAKEFTA
-235 AWVVLNQNL
+235 AWAELNQSL

-250 FYTFLIPYVREFN
+250 FYTFLIPYVRDFN
-263 GVLLQLSNW
+263 VVLRDLSNW

-277 DEMRQK
+277 EEMKQK
-283 VESFFGA
+283 VDAFFGA
-290 IESGAKVA
+290 IESGAKMA
-298 DNAARSV
+298 DKAAQAV

-313 LLVATWVMGI
+313 IIIGASVGGKLLFFLANLSKALLVLTGI
-323 TKAFTGLFALTPPAW
+323 TLPGWL
-338 FVAASAVGV
+338 VAASAVGV
-347 GAYQNISNAATKA
+347 GAYQNISNAATKE

-372 RWSAGGWYNNQQNIQ
+372 RWSAGGWYNNQQNMQ
-387 ALSPEQRKKD
+387 AVSPEQRKKD

-427 QPNIVGGYQPN
+427 QPNIVG
-438 VPLNALP
+438 
-445 EQRRQQQ
+445 
-452 DERDY
+452 
-457 WESTKNLLSKI
+457 
-468 ADALI
+468 
-473 SPAGAATMQPDTSGY
+473 GY

-541 PFAVSPKGAK
+541 PFAESKAGAK
-551 GPFQFM
+551 GLFQFM
-557 DGTARD
+557 PGTAKD
-563 MGLKGM
+563 MGLKGR
-569 DVYDPHKSADAA
+569 DVFDPHKSADAA
-581 ARYLRYLLDATG
+581 GRYLRFLLDATG
-593 GDLEKTLAS
+593 GDLEKALAS

-645 PGQAGGVYNFYGTKI
+645 PGQSGATYQFYGTKI

>member
-18 SDFRKGQKDV
+18 SQFRKGQQEV
-28 SDDLKKQREDAKKT
+28 SDDLKKQREDAKNT

-63 LLALTGVTVTAGGLM
+63 LLALTGVTVTAGGLI
-78 SLVKNTTSS
+78 SFVKSTTSG
-87 LMDLSIQSKALGM
+87 LMDLSIQSKALGLS
-100 TARELD
+100 ARELD
-106 GFGKAAESAGSS
+106 GWSKSAEAAGSS
-118 FERITAALQGF
+118 AEKISASLQGF
-129 QAAKQGSL
+129 QGAIQGARVGDYSSSI
-137 FGDTSS
+137 FG
-143 PIFSGMRMLTA
+143 GLAQLNA
-154 LTGDTFDVYSK
+154 LTGQNFDVWGQ
-165 DAKSLARSY
+165 DASSLAKTS
-174 LESLRKVKDPNIRR
+174 LDALRKISDPNLRR
-188 QIGAMGGFDDAT
+188 QVGLSLGFDDAT
-200 IQRNQEGRFLP
+200 LQRNQEGKFLP

-225 SVKGAKEFTE
+225 STKGAKEFTA
-235 AWVVLNQNL
+235 AWAELNQSL

-250 FYTFLIPYVREFN
+250 FYTFLIPYVRDFN
-263 GVLLQLSNW
+263 VVLRDLSNW

-277 DEMRQK
+277 EEMKQK
-283 VESFFGA
+283 VDAFFGA
-290 IESGAKVA
+290 IESGAKMA
-298 DNAARSV
+298 DKAAQEV

-313 LLVATWVMGI
+313 LLIGLKVATWVMGI

-387 ALSPEQRKKD
+387 AVSPEQRKKD

-438 VPLNALP
+438 VPLNA
-445 EQRRQQQ
+445 
-452 DERDY
+452 
-457 WESTKNLLSKI
+457 K
-468 ADALI
+468 
-473 SPAGAATMQPDTSGY
+473 
-488 QPNVPLNAQA
+488 A

-563 MGLKGM
+563 LGLKGM

-593 GDLEKTLAS
+593 GDLEKALAS
-602 YNWGLGNVQ
+602 YNWGLGNVK
-611 KKGMDNLP
+611 KKGMNNLP

-645 PGQAGGVYNFYGTKI
+645 PGKSGATYQFYGTKI

-679 NRVMLMAGY
+679 NRVMLLAGY

>member
-7 DALLVTLGLDT
+7 DALLITLGLDT

-48 QGKKAASF
+48 QGKKAAAF
-56 FSSIKTE
+56 FGSIKTE
-63 LLALTGVTVTAGGLM
+63 LLALTGVTVTAGGLI
-78 SLVKNTTSS
+78 SFVKSTTSG
-87 LMDLSIQSKALGM
+87 LMDLSIQSKALGLS
-100 TARELD
+100 ARELD
-106 GFGKAAESAGSS
+106 GWSKSAEAAGSS
-118 FERITAALQGF
+118 AEKISASLQGF
-129 QAAKQGSL
+129 QGAIQGARVGDYSSSI
-137 FGDTSS
+137 FG
-143 PIFSGMRMLTA
+143 GLAQLNA
-154 LTGDTFDVYSK
+154 LTGQNFDVWGQ
-165 DAKSLARSY
+165 DASSLAKTS
-174 LESLRKVKDPNIRR
+174 LDALRKISDPNLRR
-188 QIGAMGGFDDAT
+188 QVGLSLGFDDAT
-200 IQRNQEGRFLP
+200 LQRNQEGKFLP
-211 DVDRLTKSSGITDA
+211 DVDRLTKNSGISDE
-225 SVKGAKEFTE
+225 SINGAKEFNS
-235 AWVVLNQNL
+235 AWAELNQNL
-244 ETTKNQ
+244 DTTKNQ

-283 VESFFGA
+283 VDAFFGA
-290 IESGAKVA
+290 IESGAKMA
-298 DNAARSV
+298 DKAAQEV

-313 LLVATWVMGI
+313 LLIGLKVATWVMGI

-387 ALSPEQRKKD
+387 AVSPEQRKKD

-438 VPLNALP
+438 VPLNA
-445 EQRRQQQ
+445 
-452 DERDY
+452 
-457 WESTKNLLSKI
+457 
-468 ADALI
+468 
-473 SPAGAATMQPDTSGY
+473 
-488 QPNVPLNAQA
+488 QA
-498 ARLGAKGKAF
+498 ARLGAKGRAF

-541 PFAVSPKGAK
+541 PFAESKAGAK
-551 GPFQFM
+551 GLFQFM
-557 DGTARD
+557 PGTAKD
-563 MGLKGM
+563 MGLKGR
-569 DVYDPHKSADAA
+569 DVYDPHKSAEAA
-581 ARYLRYLLDATG
+581 AKYLRWLMDATG

-679 NRVMLMAGY
+679 NRVMLLAGY

>member
-7 DALLVTLGLDT
+7 DALLITLGLDT

-48 QGKKAASF
+48 QGKKAAAF
-56 FSSIKTE
+56 FGSIKTE

-78 SLVKNTTSS
+78 SFVKSTTSG
-87 LMDLSIQSKALGM
+87 LMELSVQAKALGM
-100 TARELD
+100 TAKELD
-106 GFGKAAESAGSS
+106 GVGKAAEAAGSS
-118 FERITAALQGF
+118 VEKINAALQGF
-129 QAAKQGSL
+129 QSAKEQ
-137 FGDTSS
+137 
-143 PIFSGMRMLTA
+143 
-154 LTGDTFDVYSK
+154 
-165 DAKSLARSY
+165 AKSGVYNTPVTEAAIRLNSLTHDSFNVRDDSVQTTFRKI
-174 LESLRKVKDPNIRR
+174 LESARKVTDPDIRR
-188 QIGAMGGFDDAT
+188 QILQSVGIDDAVN
-200 IQRNQEGRFLP
+200 QRNQEGQFLP

-225 SVKGAKEFTE
+225 STKGAKEFTA
-235 AWVVLNQNL
+235 AWAELGQNL
-244 ETTKNQ
+244 DTIKSQIYEG
-250 FYTFLIPYVREFN
+250 LIPTIRDLN
-263 GVLLQLSNW
+263 GLLKEWSSGNV
-272 MKSHP
+272 KSS
-277 DEMRQK
+277 
-283 VESFFGA
+283 SFFKELKSDLKDITG
-290 IESGAKVA
+290 IDLGDWKLSA
-298 DNAARSV
+298 DLKNLKDNFSMLGRTISYLVNALNEVNNGNFSKAADEFKKAWYGTEDGKPTGNDALPGVTSNSQSIYENSTYKKYNDLLNKYLPEWL
-305 GGWENAIK
+305 GG
-313 LLVATWVMGI
+313 
-323 TKAFTGLFALTPPAW
+323 TP
-338 FVAASAVGV
+338 S
-347 GAYQNISNAATKA
+347 
-360 DHTDSLWESIKQ
+360 D
-372 RWSAGGWYNNQQNIQ
+372 
-387 ALSPEQRKKD
+387 RKKD
-397 QDERSFWEST
+397 QDEKSYWDTT
-407 KNLLSQ
+407 KTLLSKI
-413 AVNALISPAGAASM
+413 ADAIVTPAGASSLE
-427 QPNIVGGYQPN
+427 PSIGGYQPN
-438 VPLNALP
+438 VPLNA
-445 EQRRQQQ
+445 
-452 DERDY
+452 
-457 WESTKNLLSKI
+457 K
-468 ADALI
+468 
-473 SPAGAATMQPDTSGY
+473 
-488 QPNVPLNAQA
+488 A

-530 SSVAA
+530 SSVAG

-563 MGLKGM
+563 LGLKGM

-593 GDLEKTLAS
+593 GDLEKALAS

-645 PGQAGGVYNFYGTKI
+645 PGQSGATYQFYGTKI

-679 NRVMLMAGY
+679 NRVMLLAGY

>member
-28 SDDLKKQREDAKKT
+28 SDDLKKQREDAKNT

-63 LLALTGVTVTAGGLM
+63 LLALTGVTVTAGGLI
-78 SLVKNTTSS
+78 SFVKSTTSG
-87 LMDLSIQSKALGM
+87 LMDLSIQSKALGLS
-100 TARELD
+100 ARELD
-106 GFGKAAESAGSS
+106 GWSKSAEAAGSS
-118 FERITAALQGF
+118 AEKISASLQGF
-129 QAAKQGSL
+129 QGAIQGARVGDYSSSI
-137 FGDTSS
+137 FG
-143 PIFSGMRMLTA
+143 GLAQLNA
-154 LTGDTFDVYSK
+154 LTGQNFDVWGQ
-165 DAKSLARSY
+165 DASSLAKTS
-174 LESLRKVKDPNIRR
+174 LDALRKISDPNLRR
-188 QIGAMGGFDDAT
+188 QVGLSLGFDDAT
-200 IQRNQEGRFLP
+200 LQRNQEGKFLP

-225 SVKGAKEFTE
+225 STKGAKEFTA
-235 AWVVLNQNL
+235 AWAELNQSL

-250 FYTFLIPYVREFN
+250 FYTFLIPYVRDFN
-263 GVLLQLSNW
+263 VVLRDLSNW

-277 DEMRQK
+277 EEMKQK
-283 VESFFGA
+283 VDAFFGA
-290 IESGAKVA
+290 IESGAKMA
-298 DNAARSV
+298 DKAAQAV

-313 LLVATWVMGI
+313 IIIGASVGGKLLFFLTNLSKSLLGLARITLPGWLVAAAGLSAADKVDDLNQKAKESGVDVGTYLVGKMKEKQKENAEAFDKHFDYSPSGI
-323 TKAFTGLFALTPPAW
+323 
-338 FVAASAVGV
+338 
-347 GAYQNISNAATKA
+347 
-360 DHTDSLWESIKQ
+360 E
-372 RWSAGGWYNNQQNIQ
+372 
-387 ALSPEQRKKD
+387 LSPQ
-397 QDERSFWEST
+397 Q
-407 KNLLSQ
+407 Q
-413 AVNALISPAGAASM
+413 ATQKMLDAVKF
-427 QPNIVGGYQPN
+427 QP
-438 VPLNALP
+438 LP

-498 ARLGAKGKAF
+498 ARLGAKGRAF

-520 GKYGLPAGLL
+520 GKYDLPAGLL
-530 SSVAA
+530 SSVAG

-563 MGLKGM
+563 LGLKGM

-679 NRVMLMAGY
+679 NRVMLLAGY

>member
-63 LLALTGVTVTAGGLM
+63 LLALTGVTVTAGGLI
-78 SLVKNTTSS
+78 SFVKSTTSG
-87 LMDLSIQSKALGM
+87 LMDLSIQSKALGLS
-100 TARELD
+100 ARELD
-106 GFGKAAESAGSS
+106 GWSKSAEAAGSS
-118 FERITAALQGF
+118 AEKISASLQGF
-129 QAAKQGSL
+129 QGAIQGARVGDYSSSI
-137 FGDTSS
+137 FG
-143 PIFSGMRMLTA
+143 GLAQLNA
-154 LTGDTFDVYSK
+154 LTGQNFDVWGQ
-165 DAKSLARSY
+165 DASSLAKTS
-174 LESLRKVKDPNIRR
+174 LDALRKISDPNLRR
-188 QIGAMGGFDDAT
+188 QVGLSLGFDDAT
-200 IQRNQEGRFLP
+200 LQRNQEGKFLP

-225 SVKGAKEFTE
+225 STKGAKEFTA
-235 AWVVLNQNL
+235 AWAELNQSL

-250 FYTFLIPYVREFN
+250 FYTFLIPYVRDFN
-263 GVLLQLSNW
+263 VVLRDLSNW

-277 DEMRQK
+277 EEMKQK
-283 VESFFGA
+283 VDAFFGA
-290 IESGAKVA
+290 IESGAKMA
-298 DNAARSV
+298 DKAAQAV

-313 LLVATWVMGI
+313 IIIGASVGGKLLFFLANLSKALLVLTGI
-323 TKAFTGLFALTPPAW
+323 TLPGWL
-338 FVAASAVGV
+338 VAASAVGV
-347 GAYQNISNAATKA
+347 GAYQNISNAATKE

-372 RWSAGGWYNNQQNIQ
+372 RWSAGGWYNNQQNMQ
-387 ALSPEQRKKD
+387 AVSPEQRKKD

-427 QPNIVGGYQPN
+427 QPNIVG
-438 VPLNALP
+438 
-445 EQRRQQQ
+445 
-452 DERDY
+452 
-457 WESTKNLLSKI
+457 
-468 ADALI
+468 
-473 SPAGAATMQPDTSGY
+473 GY

-541 PFAVSPKGAK
+541 PFAESKAGAK
-551 GPFQFM
+551 GLFQFM
-557 DGTARD
+557 PGTAKD
-563 MGLKGM
+563 MGLKGR
-569 DVYDPHKSADAA
+569 DVYDPHKSAEAA
-581 ARYLRYLLDATG
+581 AKYLRWLMDATG

-645 PGQAGGVYNFYGTKI
+645 PGQSGATYQFYGTKI

-679 NRVMLMAGY
+679 NRVMLLAGY

>member
-78 SLVKNTTSS
+78 SLVKNTTSG
-87 LMDLSIQSKALGM
+87 LMDLSIQSKALGLS
-100 TARELD
+100 ARELD
-106 GFGKAAESAGSS
+106 GWSKSAEAAGSS
-118 FERITAALQGF
+118 AEKISASLQGF
-129 QAAKQGSL
+129 QGAIQGARVGDYSSSI
-137 FGDTSS
+137 FG
-143 PIFSGMRMLTA
+143 GLAQLNA
-154 LTGDTFDVYSK
+154 LTGQNFDVWGQ
-165 DAKSLARSY
+165 DASSLAKTS
-174 LESLRKVKDPNIRR
+174 LDALRKISDPNLRR
-188 QIGAMGGFDDAT
+188 QVGLSLGFDDAT

-235 AWVVLNQNL
+235 AWVLLNQNL

-290 IESGAKVA
+290 IESGAKAA

-313 LLVATWVMGI
+313 LLIGLKVATWVMGI

-338 FVAASAVGV
+338 FIAASAVGV

-372 RWSAGGWYNNQQNIQ
+372 RWDAGGWYNNQQNMQ
-387 ALSPEQRKKD
+387 AVSPEQRKKD

-427 QPNIVGGYQPN
+427 QPNIVG
-438 VPLNALP
+438 
-445 EQRRQQQ
+445 
-452 DERDY
+452 
-457 WESTKNLLSKI
+457 
-468 ADALI
+468 
-473 SPAGAATMQPDTSGY
+473 GY

-541 PFAVSPKGAK
+541 PFAESKAGAK
-551 GPFQFM
+551 GLFQFM
-557 DGTARD
+557 PGTAKD
-563 MGLKGM
+563 MGLKGR
-569 DVYDPHKSADAA
+569 DVYDPHKSAEAA
-581 ARYLRYLLDATG
+581 AKCLRWLMDATG

-679 NRVMLMAGY
+679 NRVMLLAGY